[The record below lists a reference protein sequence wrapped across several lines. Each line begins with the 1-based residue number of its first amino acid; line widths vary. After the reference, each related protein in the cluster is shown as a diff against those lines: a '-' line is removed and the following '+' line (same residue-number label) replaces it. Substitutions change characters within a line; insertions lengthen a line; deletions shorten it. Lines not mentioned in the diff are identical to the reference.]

1 MYEALVKRHSQLKPT
16 RAKFTTSTDLG
27 IVWPPTW
34 LELDGAGLNL
44 IKLKSSP
51 NSRQVFHRS
60 AISANSTN
68 SRQVVLLLCEYAVVF
83 RQLNGFLQAGLTWRY
98 RLATR
103 RCKFWFV
110 TWFGLAVLCVA
121 RAKTFAVDRG
131 SWGVGCSIT
140 RWLLLHPPRPFQEA
154 NTIDDSDA
162 SLASRTDAN
171 KRSGVYSKL
180 LADQLFRARRR
191 YEDLLRKTFNAD
203 QDSRNWQHAR
213 HLHGRFFMERCQ
225 LCLVLGSWGACVIF
239 FLRSLP
245 GAVDSPVIVWHV
257 NLSSVV
263 ALLSQ

>member
-1 MYEALVKRHSQLKPT
+1 MKPWSNGTPNSSQLEPNSQLLRIWVSFGHPLGSSWMGLAWIWSSSNLHPT
-16 RAKFTTSTDLG
+16 PAKFSTVRLSQPTQPTLARLFYCYVTTRSYSDNWMVSCKLAWLGG
-27 IVWPPTW
+27 IVWPPA
-34 LELDGAGLNL
+34 DA
-44 IKLKSSP
+44 S
-51 NSRQVFHRS
+51 FD
-60 AISANSTN
+60 
-68 SRQVVLLLCEYAVVF
+68 
-83 RQLNGFLQAGLTWRY
+83 
-98 RLATR
+98 
-103 RCKFWFV
+103 FV

-121 RAKTFAVDRG
+121 RAKTFAVDQG

-191 YEDLLRKTFNAD
+191 YEDLLRTTFNAD

-263 ALLSQ
+263 VFLSQ